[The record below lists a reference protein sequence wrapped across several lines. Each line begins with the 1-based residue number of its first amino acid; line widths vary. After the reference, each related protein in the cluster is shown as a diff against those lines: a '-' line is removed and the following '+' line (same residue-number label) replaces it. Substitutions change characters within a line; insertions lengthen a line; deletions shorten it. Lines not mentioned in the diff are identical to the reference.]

1 MRPHSHLMT
10 ALLCALALS
19 AGMADAALPGVAMA
33 DISLGGQSDS
43 LARAAATDVVVFN
56 VVKVRPLD
64 GGEVASCRVFGRA
77 IRAERGKRFRP
88 RQSVRLTVPC
98 ATQGAGASDATPKWV
113 DREALVRS
121 AHGRAFL
128 GGDGGLIAYELYDLN

>member
-1 MRPHSHLMT
+1 MMHPRPRPMT
-10 ALLCALALS
+10 VLLCALALCV
-19 AGMADAALPGVAMA
+19 GTAAAQA
-33 DISLGGQSDS
+33 DISLGPTDS
-43 LARAAATDVVVFN
+43 LARAGATDVVVFN

-64 GGEVASCRVFGRA
+64 GGDVATCRVFGRA

-98 ATQGAGASDATPKWV
+98 ATQGADASDATPKWV
-113 DREALVRS
+113 DREALQRS

>member
-1 MRPHSHLMT
+1 MRRLLP
-10 ALLCALALS
+10 ALCALALS
-19 AGMADAALPGVAMA
+19 VAAGTAHATA
-33 DISLGGQSDS
+33 GQNDT

-64 GGEVASCRVFGRA
+64 RGEVASCRVLGRA
-77 IRAERGKRFRP
+77 IRAERGKRFKP
-88 RQSVRLTVPC
+88 RQSVWLTVPC
-98 ATQGAGASDATPKWV
+98 APQGAGASDTTPKWI

-128 GGDGGLIAYELYDLN
+128 GSDGVLIAYELYDLN

>member
-1 MRPHSHLMT
+1 MRLLT
-10 ALLCALALS
+10 ALLCALALG
-19 AGMADAALPGVAMA
+19 AATTETAFADV
-33 DISLGGQSDS
+33 SLGQTDS
-43 LARAAATDVVVFN
+43 LARAGATDVVVFN

-88 RQSVRLTVPC
+88 RQTLRLTVPC
-98 ATQGAGASDATPKWV
+98 ATQGADASDATPKWV

-128 GGDGGLIAYELYDLN
+128 SGDGVLIAYELYDLN

>member
-1 MRPHSHLMT
+1 MRRSL

-19 AGMADAALPGVAMA
+19 AFAAALPAGATANIDM
-33 DISLGGQSDS
+33 DDN

-56 VVKVRPLD
+56 VLKVRPISR
-64 GGEVASCRVFGRA
+64 GEVATCRVFGRA
-77 IRAERGKRFRP
+77 IRAERGARFKP

-98 ATQGAGASDATPKWV
+98 ADQGAEASDATPKWI
-113 DREALVRS
+113 DRQALLRS

-128 GGDGGLIAYELYDLN
+128 GRNGVLIAYELYDLN

>member
-1 MRPHSHLMT
+1 MRPSPR
-10 ALLCALALS
+10 ALAVLLS
-19 AGMADAALPGVAMA
+19 VLALTAGVTDVALA
-33 DISLGGQSDS
+33 DIGLGQGDS

-98 ATQGAGASDATPKWV
+98 ATQGADASDATPKWV

-128 GGDGGLIAYELYDLN
+128 GSDGGLIAYELYDLN

>member
-1 MRPHSHLMT
+1 MRLPSRAMT
-10 ALLCALALS
+10 ALLGALALCV
-19 AGMADAALPGVAMA
+19 ALPDAALANITLA
-33 DISLGGQSDS
+33 GQSDS

-56 VVKVRPLD
+56 VLKVRPLD

-88 RQSVRLTVPC
+88 RQTVRLTVPC
-98 ATQGAGASDATPKWV
+98 ATQGADASDATPKWV

>member
-1 MRPHSHLMT
+1 MRLPSRAMT
-10 ALLCALALS
+10 ALLGALALCV
-19 AGMADAALPGVAMA
+19 ALPDAALANITLA
-33 DISLGGQSDS
+33 GQSDS

-56 VVKVRPLD
+56 VVKVRPVD
-64 GGEVASCRVFGRA
+64 GGEVATCRVFGRA
-77 IRAERGKRFRP
+77 IRAERGKRFKP

-98 ATQGAGASDATPKWV
+98 ALQGAGASDATPKWV

>member
-1 MRPHSHLMT
+1 MRRLLT
-10 ALLCALALS
+10 ALCALVVSLVAAET
-19 AGMADAALPGVAMA
+19 AGANVF
-33 DISLGGQSDS
+33 LGQNDN
-43 LARAAATDVVVFN
+43 LARAGATDVVVFD
-56 VVKVRPLD
+56 VLKVRPLD

-77 IRAERGKRFRP
+77 IRAERGSRFKP

-98 ATQGAGASDATPKWV
+98 AMQGSGASDATPKWV
-113 DREALVRS
+113 DREALLRS

>member
-1 MRPHSHLMT
+1 MMRSLPS
-10 ALLCALALS
+10 LLCALALC
-19 AGMADAALPGVAMA
+19 AGLADAARANVSLA
-33 DISLGGQSDS
+33 DLGSLGVQSDS

-56 VVKVRPLD
+56 VLKVRPID

-77 IRAERGKRFRP
+77 IRAERGKRFKP

-98 ATQGAGASDATPKWV
+98 AVQGADASDATPKWV

-128 GGDGGLIAYELYDLN
+128 GSDGALIAYELYDLN

>member
-1 MRPHSHLMT
+1 MRPHSRSLA
-10 ALLCALALS
+10 ALLCAVALT
-19 AGMADAALPGVAMA
+19 AGTTDAVLA
-33 DISLGGQSDS
+33 DISLGQGDS

-88 RQSVRLTVPC
+88 RQAVRLIVPC
-98 ATQGAGASDATPKWV
+98 ATQGADAADATPKWV

-128 GGDGGLIAYELYDLN
+128 GSDGGLIAYELYDLN

>member
-1 MRPHSHLMT
+1 MRLLT
-10 ALLCALALS
+10 ALLCALALG
-19 AGMADAALPGVAMA
+19 AATTETAFADV
-33 DISLGGQSDS
+33 SLGQTDS
-43 LARAAATDVVVFN
+43 LARAGATDVVVFN

-88 RQSVRLTVPC
+88 RQTLRLTVPC
-98 ATQGAGASDATPKWV
+98 ATQGADASDATPKWV

-128 GGDGGLIAYELYDLN
+128 SGDGGLIAYELYDLN

>member
-1 MRPHSHLMT
+1 MHPLT
-10 ALLCALALS
+10 ALLCVFALS
-19 AGMADAALPGVAMA
+19 LGVAHAAQA
-33 DISLGGQSDS
+33 DIGLGQADS

-56 VVKVRPLD
+56 VLKVRPLD

-88 RQSVRLTVPC
+88 RQAVRLTVPC
-98 ATQGAGASDATPKWV
+98 ATQGADASDATPKWV

>member
-1 MRPHSHLMT
+1 MMRARPRKLT
-10 ALLCALALS
+10 ALLCGLALGA
-19 AGMADAALPGVAMA
+19 AGTASA
-33 DISLGGQSDS
+33 DISLGQADS

-56 VVKVRPLD
+56 VLKVRPLD

-77 IRAERGKRFRP
+77 IRAERGKRFKP

-98 ATQGAGASDATPKWV
+98 AVQGADASDATPKWV

-128 GGDGGLIAYELYDLN
+128 GGDGGLIAYELYDVN

>member
-1 MRPHSHLMT
+1 MRPLLP
-10 ALLCALALS
+10 ALCALVL
-19 AGMADAALPGVAMA
+19 
-33 DISLGGQSDS
+33 SLGLAEAAGANVFLGQNDN
-43 LARAAATDVVVFN
+43 LARAGATDVVVFD
-56 VVKVRPLD
+56 VLKVRPLE

-77 IRAERGKRFRP
+77 IRAERGGRFKP

-98 ATQGAGASDATPKWV
+98 AMQGSGASDATPKWV
-113 DREALVRS
+113 DREALLRS

>member
-1 MRPHSHLMT
+1 MRLLLP
-10 ALLCALALS
+10 ALCALVLS
-19 AGMADAALPGVAMA
+19 LSLTENAGAN
-33 DISLGGQSDS
+33 IFLGQNDN
-43 LARAAATDVVVFN
+43 LARAGATDVVVFD
-56 VVKVRPLD
+56 VLKVRPLD
-64 GGEVASCRVFGRA
+64 GGDVASCRVFGRA
-77 IRAERGKRFRP
+77 IRAERVSRFKP

-98 ATQGAGASDATPKWV
+98 AMQGSGASDATPKWV

>member
-1 MRPHSHLMT
+1 MMHPRSRPLAT
-10 ALLCALALS
+10 LLFALS
-19 AGMADAALPGVAMA
+19 LSIGVTGVAGA
-33 DISLGGQSDS
+33 DISLGQTDS
-43 LARAAATDVVVFN
+43 LARAGATDVVVFN

-64 GGEVASCRVFGRA
+64 GGDVASCRVFGRA

-98 ATQGAGASDATPKWV
+98 AVQGADASDATPKWV
-113 DREALVRS
+113 DREALERS

>member
-1 MRPHSHLMT
+1 MMRAYSRSMT
-10 ALLCALALS
+10 ALFCALVLG
-19 AGMADAALPGVAMA
+19 AGAADAA
-33 DISLGGQSDS
+33 DYSLVGQSDS
-43 LARAAATDVVVFN
+43 LARAGATDVVVFN

-88 RQSVRLTVPC
+88 RQTLRLTVPC

-128 GGDGGLIAYELYDLN
+128 NGDGGLIAYELYDLN

>member
-1 MRPHSHLMT
+1 MRPPSR
-10 ALLCALALS
+10 ALAILLS
-19 AGMADAALPGVAMA
+19 VLALTAGATDAALA
-33 DISLGGQSDS
+33 DISLGQGDS

-88 RQSVRLTVPC
+88 RQSVRLIVPC
-98 ATQGAGASDATPKWV
+98 ATQGADASDATPKWV

-128 GGDGGLIAYELYDLN
+128 GGDGGLIAYELYDVN

>member
-1 MRPHSHLMT
+1 MGPRHRLM
-10 ALLCALALS
+10 AVLLCAAALS
-19 AGMADAALPGVAMA
+19 AGAAGAVGTDL
-33 DISLGGQSDS
+33 SLGVQSDS

-56 VVKVRPLD
+56 VVKVRPLE

-88 RQSVRLTVPC
+88 RQTVRLTVPC
-98 ATQGAGASDATPKWV
+98 ATQGADASDATPKWV

>member
-1 MRPHSHLMT
+1 LA
-10 ALLCALALS
+10 ALLCALSLS
-19 AGMADAALPGVAMA
+19 IGVTGVAGA
-33 DISLGGQSDS
+33 DISLGQTDS
-43 LARAAATDVVVFN
+43 LARAGATDVVVFN

-64 GGEVASCRVFGRA
+64 GGDVATCRVFGRA

-98 ATQGAGASDATPKWV
+98 AVQGADASDATPKWV
-113 DREALVRS
+113 DREALERS